1 MKYRTVQTMMLPDC
15 AEENYG
21 LYYQGTGGIQVQ
33 QGEKKSLSV
42 PENEKADLF
51 TYFNGFYPKQWSQ
64 YAQLNGLRI
73 KVTVSG
79 NCRVL
84 LCHIDGSRT
93 VVDEEKESR
102 TAADIKNELVFEVSD
117 VIENI
122 AAFWICVEGLAQG
135 GVLYDVDFQSA
146 VEVQQAVRPA
156 VVICTC
162 RREKEVISNLERI
175 SRMDLEERPG
185 IFLIDNG
192 NTLTEEM
199 VPDWVHLVPNRNCGG
214 AGGFTRGMIEALKDP
229 GFTHVILMDDDIVL
243 NPEVLTK
250 TMLFLSSVKKEWQDA
265 PLGGSLIERDIPWK
279 QFECGAFWNRGR
291 IQGCGQNMDLRK
303 RDALL
308 KNTESQNWDYGG
320 WWYCCIPVSAI
331 REKGLPLPVFI
342 HRDDI
347 EYGIRMGKLMTLNGI
362 GVWHEAVTKKLPQ
375 IGEYYDIRNMA
386 ILNAIHY
393 DDWDKRQW
401 KKFLVKWTA
410 GNLLRGRYD
419 YIYLNICAML
429 DFLKGEKWL
438 ENTDGVEIHKQ
449 VASRLPKLEK
459 LDKKEKNVF
468 YTTPNVSV
476 YTVAKKKHIVYEDSA
491 GFCLRADKNL
501 PETIRLSIYLLLAL
515 RKTDRY
521 FERARESY
529 GRNWKKLI
537 TEEFWNNYLEIN
549 KDE

>member
-1 MKYRTVQTMMLPDC
+1 MSGEVIRIQQMIFPEDEKENHKLYYSGTGYERTE
-15 AEENYG
+15 AG
-21 LYYQGTGGIQVQ
+21 LYVTEGGRV
-33 QGEKKSLSV
+33 E
-42 PENEKADLF
+42 LF
-51 TYFNGFYPKQWSQ
+51 TYFNGFFVKQWKRYTQ
-64 YAQLNGLRI
+64 IRNPFAELLVQ
-73 KVTVSG
+73 G
-79 NCRVL
+79 NCRLSL
-84 LCHIDGSRT
+84 LYKDQNGNT
-93 VVDEEKESR
+93 VIEEKTELH
-102 TAADIKNELVFEVSD
+102 AAKKPEILRIRMCSWKEAEVY
-117 VIENI
+117 
-122 AAFWICVEGLAQG
+122 WIRVEGFEDGAL
-135 GVLYDVDFQSA
+135 LRDFSIYA
-146 VEVQQAVRPA
+146 EVEEVRRVNCA
-156 VVICTC
+156 AVICTC
-162 RREKEVISNLERI
+162 RREKDVTANIDQIRKLSGEKRPEV
-175 SRMDLEERPG
+175 
-185 IFLIDNG
+185 FVVDNG
-192 NTLTEEM
+192 NTLQEHVFPEF
-199 VPDWVHLVPNRNCGG
+199 VRYIPNKNCGG
-214 AGGFTRGMIEALKDP
+214 AGGFTRGMLEAVKQKK
-229 GFTHVILMDDDIVL
+229 FTHVILMDDDISL
-243 NPEVLTK
+243 EPEVLERTRC
-250 TMLFLSSVKKEWQDA
+250 FLSVLKKEYEDA
-265 PLGGSLIERDIPWK
+265 ELAGSLLRKDIPWE
-279 QFECGAFWNRGR
+279 QFECGADWNRGR
-291 IQGCGQNMDLRK
+291 IKAYGKGFDLRD
-303 RDALL
+303 RNTLL
-308 KNTESQNWDYGG
+308 ENAEENSPEYGG
-320 WWYCCIPVSAI
+320 WWYCCIPVKEI
-331 REKGLPLPVFI
+331 QKKGYPLPLFI

-347 EYGIRMGKLMTLNGI
+347 EYGIRIGKTITVNGI